1 MTGDII
7 MTDFMRW
14 MYDHYIKP
22 QIESQPKNDAE
33 IVCPDLLRNE
43 IGAFPAGAQALP
55 SSTQE
60 VICCHAEK
68 IGEKIQHLKGHTN
81 FTILIALILAQ
92 IQFHDF
98 SHFSLLQP
106 F

>member
-1 MTGDII
+1 
-7 MTDFMRW
+7 MTDLMKW

-68 IGEKIQHLKGHTN
+68 IGEEVQRCGGNVYH
-81 FTILIALILAQ
+81 TILVTLILPVCNPHN
-92 IQFHDF
+92 FG
-98 SHFSLLQP
+98 HFGLFEAFFLP
-106 F
+106 